1 MDPVCRR
8 SNGSPAAVRFGAVD
22 RYNRESEYPAGQRE
36 IQRSHY
42 RDHAQHGLRLRR
54 RQGKSWSRG
63 SNYSAV
69 GDLAGSSTAQHKRDR
84 HVEHERSGVG
94 DSQYAVISDEKT
106 TLFVVAWHD
115 DGAKGFAYRLHALD
129 LKNGTDRHP
138 PVIIGASSSD
148 ATLPC
153 KRQNTFNPCLH
164 KQRTALLL
172 SNGTI
177 YVAFGGDGNRGAL
190 FAFDAQTLE
199 QKAFWNSTPTGNDGG
214 IWQSGQG

>member
-1 MDPVCRR
+1 
-8 SNGSPAAVRFGAVD
+8 
-22 RYNRESEYPAGQRE
+22 
-36 IQRSHY
+36 
-42 RDHAQHGLRLRR
+42 
-54 RQGKSWSRG
+54 
-63 SNYSAV
+63 
-69 GDLAGSSTAQHKRDR
+69 
-84 HVEHERSGVG
+84 
-94 DSQYAVISDEKT
+94 VISDEKT

-199 QKAFWNSTPTGNDGG
+199 QKLFGTQPQPAMMAVSGNLDRAPRQTRKGTYT
-214 IWQSGQG
+214 